1 MFYTEFMSLSMNA
14 SMHVVK
20 AFISCFFTF
29 WHKFIL
35 LKSQVLVLRNLS
47 TVQ

>member
-1 MFYTEFMSLSMNA
+1 MNA
-14 SMHVVK
+14 SMHVEKRSSVV
-20 AFISCFFTF
+20 FFTF

-47 TVQ
+47 TV